1 MMMMMQIDDILA
13 DSNRVIEKS
22 RMPRAESTRKRL
34 RLRKED
40 EGEDEGEGED
50 SSSDSEEEEY
60 DLEVY
65 DDRHFY
71 SQLLKVSLSTL
82 VFRVQWTGG
91 YREVIGWL

>member
-71 SQLLKVSLSTL
+71 SQLLKVSLSL
-82 VFRVQWTGG
+82 SFEFSGRV
-91 YREVIGWL
+91 VIGWL

>member
-1 MMMMMQIDDILA
+1 MMMMQIDDILA

-40 EGEDEGEGED
+40 EDEGEGED
-50 SSSDSEEEEY
+50 SSDSEEEEY

-71 SQLLKVSLSTL
+71 SQLLKVSLSL
-82 VFRVQWTGG
+82 SFEFSG
-91 YREVIGWL
+91 REVIGWL